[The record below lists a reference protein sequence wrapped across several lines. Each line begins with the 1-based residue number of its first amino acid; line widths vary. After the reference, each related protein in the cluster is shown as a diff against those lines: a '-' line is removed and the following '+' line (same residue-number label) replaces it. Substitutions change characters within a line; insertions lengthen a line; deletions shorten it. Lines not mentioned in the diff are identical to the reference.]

1 MITPERKAKAL
12 RFRRLTDQ
20 ERGMATGI
28 LELYALWKEFGI
40 LGQKE
45 LENCLRHEEHGK
57 PYLAGRSDTHYN
69 ISHSGAWIVCGTGR
83 VPLGIDV
90 EQSAKYSERIVK
102 RFFHPEETEK
112 ILSVSEEQ
120 QGDIFAE
127 YWTMKE
133 SFMKFCGAGFS
144 MPLSSFATE
153 RETGRIRILP
163 SMKDEL
169 RQRLNELGI
178 TETKAPV
185 CQCMELEPG
194 YRCAVCTLERESL
207 TYRQVRLET
216 CLEELSFTT
225 SLRQN
230 G

>member
-12 RFRRLTDQ
+12 RFRRLADQ

-40 LGQKE
+40 SGQKK
-45 LENCLRHEEHGK
+45 LENCLRREEHGK
-57 PYLAGRSDTHYN
+57 PYLAGRSDAHYN
-69 ISHSGAWIVCGTGR
+69 ISHSGSWIVCATGSA
-83 VPLGIDV
+83 PLGIDV
-90 EQSAKYSERIVK
+90 EQTSKYSERVVK

-112 ILSVSEEQ
+112 ILSAPEEQ

-133 SFMKFCGAGFS
+133 SFMKLCGTGFA
-144 MPLSSFATE
+144 MPLSNFATE
-153 RETGRIRILP
+153 RGTGEIRILP

-169 RQRLNELGI
+169 REQLKELGI
-178 TETKAPV
+178 TEIKAPV

-194 YRCAVCTLERESL
+194 YWCAVCTLERENL
-207 TYRQVRLET
+207 EYRQVTLEM
-216 CLEELSFTT
+216 CMKELFFIA
-225 SLRQN
+225 SLHQI